1 MLVGMGTKG
10 GGEKQRGSSGNLG
23 KKDRDQLRSVRGV
36 QTHLDEGLCHPHS
49 EECFLLELDRLIP
62 GH

>member
-10 GGEKQRGSSGNLG
+10 GGEEQGVVLG
-23 KKDRDQLRSVRGV
+23 IGKDRDPLRSVRV
-36 QTHLDEGLCHPHS
+36 IQTHLDEGLHHPHL
-49 EECFLLELDRLIP
+49 EGCCLLELDLLIP

>member
-10 GGEKQRGSSGNLG
+10 GGEEQRGSSGEWER
-23 KKDRDQLRSVRGV
+23 KTDQLRSVRGI
-36 QTHLDEGLCHPHS
+36 QTHLDEGLRHPHL
-49 EECFLLELDRLIP
+49 EGCCLLEPDLLIP